1 MPHEFSDNTAPIAA
15 GLEQQAQ
22 PAVREFSNLEA
33 IEMMHR
39 CVNEIK
45 TLRATIDRLRPK
57 AEAYDNISAVL
68 ALIPYLNGASRGD
81 VAGVDLA
88 YTLERRI
95 KELQPNTAPAT
106 PAAVSKQAS

>member
-1 MPHEFSDNTAPIAA
+1 MTDNTAPITA
-15 GLEQQAQ
+15 GLEQPAQ
-22 PAVREFSNLEA
+22 PADREFSNREA
-33 IEMMHR
+33 IEMMQR

-45 TLRATIDRLRPK
+45 LLRARIDRLAPK

-68 ALIPYLNGASRGD
+68 ALVPYLNGASRGD
-81 VAGVDLA
+81 AAGVDLA